1 MMPNYFLAG
10 DVGSNLASA
19 LSSNSLWTN
28 IAKTIIFIL
37 LGFFFTKKKLLP
49 ENTGKVLTRFVMAVC
64 LPCLAFCSFMSD
76 YTVQGGI
83 DAIFNFIF
91 GFILY
96 ILFIF
101 IGKGLFIFIKD
112 KKKRTVLAVLFA
124 FGSTTFFGY
133 PIVSAV
139 YGTTAGNNFN
149 IMNVAYRVFLYSYAY
164 VSIANIEDEK
174 EVEQTVELDANGQP
188 VLKVQEKKKFD
199 KNEILPLLKKVFVNP
214 IVLATLI
221 GLFLWF
227 LQAIPGSDLVPNTI
241 YGQKP
246 STVKNVAFWR
256 LDVTLPWIFQAANTL
271 GGLSS
276 TIILF
281 AIGCT
286 LGGTD
291 IKEAAKD
298 KYAWIWTGL
307 KVFVAPTIVLCLL
320 LAIQAIANGA
330 GWLPVTK
337 EIINE
342 VTGET
347 ETIKTGISQLI
358 SVNTVSSSIITWMV
372 PPATVA
378 VGYCISFDKEKEMAS
393 HISLIST
400 FGSVVGIVIW
410 VILITVINS
419 TGFFAGA

>member
-1 MMPNYFLAG
+1 MLPNFILAG
-10 DVGSNLASA
+10 DVSSNLASA
-19 LSSNSLWTN
+19 LSSTSLWTN

-49 ENTGKVLTRFVMAVC
+49 ENTGKVLTKFVMAVC
-64 LPCLAFCSFMSD
+64 LPCLAFCSFMSN

-83 DAIFNFIF
+83 DAIFNFVF

-174 EVEQTVELDANGQP
+174 EVEQTAELDANGQP

-227 LQAIPGSDLVPNTI
+227 LQAIPGSDIVRRDWLNPDTKVS
-241 YGQKP
+241 YEDAAK
-246 STVKNVAFWR
+246 VAFWR

-271 GGLSS
+271 GVLSS

-291 IKEAAKD
+291 IKEAARD

-330 GWLPVTK
+330 GWLPSG
-337 EIINE
+337 
-342 VTGET
+342 TG
-347 ETIKTGISQLI
+347 TGVSQLI
-358 SVNTVSSSIITWMV
+358 SVDTVASSIITWMV